1 MTIEVVISEEAAR
14 GCGHRKPAKDGVGV
28 YLVGPSEMAPCGRLP
43 YELHA
48 CPTCGGGIKP
58 ARGWS
63 WIEPRVLFVDA
74 SRPTIE
80 PVNLFL
86 DGGVCSVTSIRLG
99 RYRAACQ
106 TCPLG
111 LGMPEGRHGLI
122 WIGEAHYAS
131 PAEFMAE
138 ARRMGVSRKIKAV
151 PKDFELGKTIVYL
164 AHRHT
169 PLKEMDLETGEPKR
183 GPAIF
188 TAFKPMGIDLVIA
201 DENKVPEKAEKLA
214 EKYGARIVKVIP
226 KLPEQPPE
234 AEPVQRSLPMVP

>member
-1 MTIEVVISEEAAR
+1 MTVEVVISEEAAR

-48 CPTCGGGIKP
+48 CPTCGGGVKP

-63 WIEPRVLFVDA
+63 WIEPTKLFVFKA
-74 SRPTIE
+74 SDLSLSGCMGRRAP
-80 PVNLFL
+80 
-86 DGGVCSVTSIRLG
+86 SVATRL
-99 RYRAACQ
+99 RDPLICEL
-106 TCPLG
+106 CPLG

-122 WIGEAHYAS
+122 WIGEGHYAT
-131 PAEFMAE
+131 PAEYMTE

-169 PLKEMDLETGEPKR
+169 PLKEMDLETGEPKL

-188 TAFKPMGIDLVIA
+188 TVFKPTGIDLVIA

-214 EKYGARIVKVIP
+214 EKYGARVVKVIP
-226 KLPEQPPE
+226 KMPEQPPE

>member
-48 CPTCGGGIKP
+48 CPTCGGGVKP

-63 WIEPRVLFVDA
+63 WIVPSQLLALKA
-74 SRPTIE
+74 SSIAKE
-80 PVNLFL
+80 CLMVA
-86 DGGVCSVTSIRLG
+86 DGRRL
-99 RYRAACQ
+99 ACEL
-106 TCPLG
+106 CPLG
-111 LGMPEGRHGLI
+111 LGVPEGRHGLI
-122 WIGEAHYAS
+122 WIGEGHYAA

-169 PLKEMDLETGEPKR
+169 PLKEMDLETGEPKL

-188 TAFKPMGIDLVIA
+188 TVFKPTGIDLVIA

-226 KLPEQPPE
+226 KMPEQPPE

>member
-1 MTIEVVISEEAAR
+1 MVEVVISEEAAR

-63 WIEPRVLFVDA
+63 WIEPRALFVEQ
-74 SRPTIE
+74 SRFE
-80 PVNLFL
+80 P
-86 DGGVCSVTSIRLG
+86 CSRSVPALRN
-99 RYRAACQ
+99 ACQ
-106 TCPLG
+106 SCPLG
-111 LGMPEGRHGLI
+111 LGTPEGRHGLI
-122 WIGEAHYAS
+122 WIGEAHYAT

-188 TAFKPMGIDLVIA
+188 TAFKPTGIDLVIA
-201 DENKVPEKAEKLA
+201 DEHKVPEKAEKLA
-214 EKYGARIVKVIP
+214 EKYGARVVKVIP
-226 KLPEQPPE
+226 KAPEPPPE
-234 AEPVQRSLPMVP
+234 AEPVQRSLPMVPS